1 MFSMGGYG
9 LVRKFVLAIVCASN
23 VILSVCVFGVLYS
36 ELSGFFGNGGAI
48 IMGYLIDVCWSV
60 ETRNSAFIALLA
72 WRLCFDH
79 RLVDVLLEIA
89 GLGLLFDALS
99 EHFLAA
105 VPIAGS
111 CVVGGL
117 FAMNILQFTTLSEG
131 LCFICLLYS

>member
-9 LVRKFVLAIVCASN
+9 FVRKFVLAIVCASN
-23 VILSVCVFGVLYS
+23 VILSVCVFGVFYS
-36 ELSGFFGNGGAI
+36 EVSGFFGNGGAI

-99 EHFLAA
+99 EHFFWRRRRSQDRVL
-105 VPIAGS
+105 
-111 CVVGGL
+111 L
-117 FAMNILQFTTLSEG
+117 EG
-131 LCFICLLYS
+131 CSL